1 MRPKKQVSSVIRIS
15 QRERDAS
22 ARATHLEAA
31 TRKFLV
37 TTHERKQ
44 MSTKTNFKRIALVAV
59 AALGL
64 GVLSS
69 VPAQATID
77 AAAVVTVV
85 AGSGT
90 TNKTDST
97 TAATIAFRYFASG
110 GNGAA
115 ATGTDDTATIQVSL
129 GSKPAG
135 ASFSAANASSSGESG
150 TILMTLL
157 DTATSSGGI
166 PVYTGKPT
174 TTAWQGASGVMGAD
188 SMTVATGTGRVAPS
202 AVGFVYSKWGFFLD
216 TRVAASNKVA
226 GTYTFDY
233 VIRIFSGGVL
243 DTGKGQSGSVNY
255 VVTEAGAAA
264 AGAVSAAGTSTALM
278 STGATYSTVTVDDT
292 VSVSDTPSSSAPVAV
307 IRVTQKQAD
316 GTPSRE
322 SITVTTSIGNVGTTS
337 AATGKTVTFI
347 GDASGIQ
354 DIGIFADGTSG
365 VATITIK
372 TTSVTFTNKS
382 ATFYSDTVDNY
393 VVTQLATVIGSSAAN
408 ALLVVTK
415 DAKGN
420 QILGNTSTYA
430 YSSDLN
436 VIATGGT
443 AAVPTGTACSY
454 SASSGGHICSLTGS
468 ADGTASITIKNKSTG
483 ALSTKSSTAVTMTV
497 NTQSAAKV
505 SLAFDKASYAPGEAA
520 YVRIVAVDA
529 AGKPVGP
536 NSALAS
542 LLSSAG
548 ITSSVAFGN
557 GSDTTTASTINLRT
571 TTTSTSYGSGGVIA
585 GGYPSST
592 AIGLYRVYMPSSGGT
607 VTITAKGGS
616 ILPLANQVSTTA
628 SATIADSG
636 AAAVAASTAALAA
649 VAALATTVASLKTLI
664 TTLTNLVLK
673 IQKKVKA

>member
-1 MRPKKQVSSVIRIS
+1 MTPNKQVSSVIRIS
-15 QRERDAS
+15 QRKRDAS

-37 TTHERKQ
+37 TTNERKQ

-69 VPAQATID
+69 VPSNATID
-77 AAAVVTVV
+77 AIPTVTAVA
-85 AGSGT
+85 AGST
-90 TNKTDST
+90 LTKSDST
-97 TAATIAFRYFASG
+97 TATTIAIRYFASG
-110 GNGAA
+110 GAGSTAPN
-115 ATGTDDTATIQVSL
+115 DTVTIQVTL
-129 GSKPAG
+129 GTKPSGAAG
-135 ASFSAANASSSGESG
+135 DSSSVLV
-150 TILMTLL
+150 TVL
-157 DTATSSGGI
+157 DTATTTGGTVPTVLGKATGGI
-166 PVYTGKPT
+166 TGAFT
-174 TTAWQGASGVMGAD
+174 TTGTLASGLGTD
-188 SMTVATGTGRVAPS
+188 SATVATSRPVIVPG
-202 AVGFVYSKWGFFLD
+202 AVGFAAVKLGFFLD
-216 TRVAASNKVA
+216 TNVARTL

-233 VIRIFSGGVL
+233 VVRVYSGGVL
-243 DTGKGQSGSVNY
+243 DGAKSVTGTVNY
-255 VVTEAGAAA
+255 VVTDSAAAA
-264 AGAVSAAGTSTALM
+264 AGSVSAAGTSTALM
-278 STGATYSTVTVDDT
+278 STGATFSTVTVDDAVT
-292 VSVSDTPSSSAPVAV
+292 VSDTPSSSAPVAV
-307 IRVTQKQAD
+307 IRVTQLQAD
-316 GTPSRE
+316 STPSRE
-322 SITVTTSIGNVGTTS
+322 SITVTTTIGNVGTTS
-337 AATGKTVTFI
+337 AATGKTVTFLANTN
-347 GDASGIQ
+347 GVN

-372 TTSVTFTNKS
+372 TTSVTFSNKS

-393 VVTQLATVIGSSAAN
+393 VVTQLASVIGSSAAN

-430 YSSDLN
+430 YSSNLD

-468 ADGTASITIKNKSTG
+468 SDGTASITIKNKSTG

-542 LLSSAG
+542 LLSSGG

-607 VTITAKGGS
+607 VTITATGGS
-616 ILPLANQVSTTA
+616 ILPLANQVKVTA